1 MNHRLERLP
10 ASVQN
15 KRSDQVLRE
24 VLRLSS
30 KAPLSAIVWQTA
42 ISLATAA
49 YFGYP
54 DHIVAA
60 VCWLVLIAIS
70 QTMRLRQKPFDP
82 AQDASGLLR
91 SLRRHQ
97 TRVLYSAAAWGSG
110 GILLFD
116 DSNPARQLALTVIIV
131 SCCMGFSFSASSHSA
146 TIKMA
151 LPLLIGPIVF
161 SLLLSPQPY
170 MWVMGL
176 IGSSFLVVMHRLIHE
191 RGMQLEDT
199 LSLRMQ
205 AQEMR
210 DDKQRFFAAA
220 SHDLRQPLQ
229 ALTLYHAALAKGSE
243 NAHVVE
249 RMGECIHALDRL
261 LSDVLD
267 LARLDSGKVV
277 VNVVPIHVPD
287 VMLRVARMHDL
298 ALRDKGLRL
307 RLRPKDL
314 WVKSDPVWLERIL
327 SNLVSNAVRY
337 TETGGILFSA
347 RQRGTSLWIQVYDTG
362 IGIAPEHLDAV
373 FGEFTQLNNPARDP
387 KRGTGLGLAAVKS
400 MAHMLDHPLSVR
412 SRPGKGSS
420 FGIWVPVCDPPA
432 HQTPSVSDSLREATN
447 ALPPWRILVV
457 EDNTHVQEALQTMLV
472 GWGLKVVTADTASQ
486 AIEHLERDPFDAVL
500 SDWRLPGEGDGLSV
514 LRHARDHTAAR
525 LTLLFTGEHAVGE
538 TGNFP
543 VLQKPVRP
551 MRLRAMLTAYL
562 DDAKPDGIAA

>member
-1 MNHRLERLP
+1 MSQTVERLTG
-10 ASVQN
+10 SLRIQ
-15 KRSDQVLRE
+15 RSDQVLKE

-42 ISLATAA
+42 ISLLTAA

-60 VCWLVLIAIS
+60 VFWLILIAIS

-82 AQDASGLLR
+82 GQDSAALLR

-116 DSNPARQLALTVIIV
+116 DTNPARQLALTVIIV
-131 SCCMGFSFSASSHSA
+131 SCCIGFSFSASSHA
-146 TIKMA
+146 TTIKMA

-161 SLLLSPQPY
+161 SLFLSPQPY

-191 RGMQLEDT
+191 RGLQLEDT

-229 ALTLYHAALAKGSE
+229 ALTLYHAALAKGGE

-307 RLRPKDL
+307 RLRPKDQ
-314 WVKSDPVWLERIL
+314 WVKSDPVLLERIL

-337 TETGGILFSA
+337 TEAGGILFSA
-347 RQRGTSLWIQVYDTG
+347 RQSGKSLWIQVHDTG
-362 IGIAPEHLDAV
+362 IGIAPENLEAV

-412 SRPGKGSS
+412 SRPGRGSS
-420 FGIWVPVCDPPA
+420 FGLWVPVCDPPA
-432 HQTPSVSDSLREATN
+432 QQTATAGDGMKDRTN

-457 EDNTHVQEALQTMLV
+457 EDNAHVQEALQTMLV
-472 GWGLKVVTADTASQ
+472 GWGLKVVTADTASE
-486 AIEHLERDPFDAVL
+486 AIEHLDREPFDAVL
-500 SDWRLPGEGDGLSV
+500 SDWRLPGEEDGLGV
-514 LRHARDHTAAR
+514 LRHARDHTATR
-525 LTLLFTGEHAVGE
+525 LALLFTGEHALGE
-538 TGNFP
+538 VDSFP

-562 DDAKPDGIAA
+562 EEATPGGVPD